1 MSNIG
6 NNNNNIKKT
15 SKNLDCVTKIFQQQ
29 KKTSTSNINNI
40 YNNKQAKRWKAIEK
54 FLKAKKKKIIP

>member
-29 KKTSTSNINNI
+29 KKHQHQTSTISTIT
-40 YNNKQAKRWKAIEK
+40 NKPNDEK
-54 FLKAKKKKIIP
+54 PLKNF